1 MFSRLRVPLCCPGDQ
16 LPGLAIVTDGA
27 RATPENRVEALES
40 GWIEIAPNA
49 APGGGRFDSRAKC
62 CRRKRM
68 LLIAPCQAGTTTSS
82 GLDADALRKLPLSGD
97 CLWRTVA
104 ERIRGGFDPRPE
116 GPHTPRLRRSQVGDK
131 AEGSGKSMWRVWKG
145 WRNSTA
151 PGKRPEMSRSRTR
164 ADRVYAQHC
173 R

>member
-40 GWIEIAPNA
+40 GWIEIAPKA

-82 GLDADALRKLPLSGD
+82 GLDADALLSASTFGGLSVENFFGAHPKRKSG
-97 CLWRTVA
+97 A
-104 ERIRGGFDPRPE
+104 KIRGRRADSTLVRRVP
-116 GPHTPRLRRSQVGDK
+116 TPRGY
-131 AEGSGKSMWRVWKG
+131 A
-145 WRNSTA
+145 A
-151 PGKRPEMSRSRTR
+151 PGYETR
-164 ADRVYAQHC
+164 QRGGIVPCGGCGKGGEAVRQPKG
-173 R
+173 